1 MNELSSLEQLA
12 GRDTWVHRLHPAVK
26 LLSALA
32 VLLTVMSFGRY
43 EIARII
49 PFVFYP
55 AVLMAA
61 SETHYGLLNK
71 RAALALPFC
80 LIAGVSN
87 IIFDRD
93 IALMLGNIPVSFGTL
108 SFVSILLKTYLCVMA
123 ALILVATT
131 PMRQLTSAMRTLRVP
146 RIFITV
152 FEMTYRYLGTL
163 IEEAGALRTAYL
175 LRSAQQKGV
184 EARHMGS
191 FIGSLLIRSFDR
203 AERVY
208 DAMKCRGYALQHAYA
223 QKQGL
228 DRRDMIFLLLIVL
241 GCALLRF
248 FDPVSRMNEL
258 IGGLL
263 H

>member
-1 MNELSSLEQLA
+1 M
-12 GRDTWVHRLHPAVK
+12 HRLHPVVK

-32 VLLTVMSFGRY
+32 ILVTVVSFERY

-61 SETHYGLLNK
+61 SETPYGLLNK
-71 RAALALPFC
+71 RATLALPFC
-80 LIAGVSN
+80 LLAGVSN
-87 IIFDRD
+87 IVYDTGT
-93 IALMLGNIPVSFGTL
+93 ALVLGTVPVSFGTL

-123 ALILVATT
+123 ALILTATT
-131 PMRQLTSAMRTLRVP
+131 PVRELTSAMRMLHVP

-163 IEEAGALRTAYL
+163 FEEAGALRTAYL

-228 DRRDMIFLLLIVL
+228 GKRDILFLLLIVL

-248 FDPVSRMNEL
+248 FDPASRLNEF

>member
-1 MNELSSLEQLA
+1 M
-12 GRDTWVHRLHPAVK
+12 HRLNPVVK
-26 LLSALA
+26 LLSTLA
-32 VLLTVMSFGRY
+32 VLIAVVSFGRY
-43 EIARII
+43 EIGRIV

-61 SETHYGLLNK
+61 SETPYALLHK

-80 LIAGVSN
+80 LLAGASN
-87 IIFDRD
+87 IFFDSAA
-93 IALMLGNIPVSFGTL
+93 ALTLGNVAISFGTL

-123 ALILVATT
+123 ALLLVATT
-131 PMRQLTSAMRTLRVP
+131 PVRELTDAMLALRVP
-146 RIFITV
+146 RIFVTV

-163 IEEAGALRTAYL
+163 FEEAGGLRTAYL

-184 EARHMGS
+184 EVRHMGS
-191 FIGSLLIRSFDR
+191 FVGSLLIRSFDR

-228 DRRDMIFLLLIVL
+228 RGHDIMFLLLIVS

-248 FDPVSRMNEL
+248 FDPVSLLNHL
-258 IGGLL
+258 IGGLF